1 TSVSTTSSH
10 VSSSTAARESRAR
23 IEAAEW
29 SRRASARTARSR
41 ARRRSSAGT
50 ALRLDRLLDR
60 ALGELARGRRCRG
73 LPLRGGFLVGRLGD
87 RQQPGGRDLVIAEL
101 GLDPLEDRLR
111 HVRVL
116 TQEGGRILAPLA
128 EPLVLEAEV
137 RPRLLDDLSLE
148 RRVEHGSLPGDA
160 ESVEDVELGL
170 LERRS
175 DLVLRHLD
183 PHAVSDRLDA
193 FLEGL

>member
-1 TSVSTTSSH
+1 
-10 VSSSTAARESRAR
+10 
-23 IEAAEW
+23 
-29 SRRASARTARSR
+29 
-41 ARRRSSAGT
+41 
-50 ALRLDRLLDR
+50 
-60 ALGELARGRRCRG
+60 
-73 LPLRGGFLVGRLGD
+73 
-87 RQQPGGRDLVIAEL
+87 
-101 GLDPLEDRLR
+101 
-111 HVRVL
+111 
-116 TQEGGRILAPLA
+116 GRILAPLA

-137 RPRLLDDLSLE
+137 RPRLLDDLPLE

-193 FLEGL
+193 FLEGLDAADVEPDRRVELQRPSPGR